1 MNDVNTQISRASL
14 QMIGLEAW
22 HLELRLTRFH
32 APKIGHWIYY
42 IIHVCIGDW
51 DCVGGLWQLNVAS
64 VFWSQFGVSMCFP
77 CVYNAKSLP
86 NLGKLVL
93 FSSLHLLEI
102 LFLLPKDF
110 DDSSACA
117 GCVTCAAAS
126 QRSQRALPCVW
137 YRREQS
143 WEMFASRRC
152 WRTGIQMIQGP
163 LDHWTIQLFAEMK
176 QMWCKDVMS
185 DATNWFNW
193 C

>member
-1 MNDVNTQISRASL
+1 MSR
-14 QMIGLEAW
+14 
-22 HLELRLTRFH
+22 TRFH

-102 LFLLPKDF
+102 LFLLPKD
-110 DDSSACA
+110 DSTTPRPAPGAKHVCGRFPA
-117 GCVTCAAAS
+117 FPARLTMCVV
-126 QRSQRALPCVW
+126 SQRAELGDVCVETLLKD
-137 YRREQS
+137 RDS
-143 WEMFASRRC
+143 DDSG
-152 WRTGIQMIQGP
+152 TIGP
-163 LDHWTIQLFAEMK
+163 LDHPTFRRNERN
-176 QMWCKDVMS
+176 VM
-185 DATNWFNW
+185 
-193 C
+193 